1 MRYYAFYVANL
12 VRPGVD
18 PVLLARAMRRSLSGP
33 VLHLAAIALAFLDT
47 SLAIALYAAIPILFI
62 VPSQPDRTAPDADY
76 SA

>member
-1 MRYYAFYVANL
+1 MRYFAFYVANL

-33 VLHLAAIALAFLDT
+33 VLHLAAIAL
-47 SLAIALYAAIPILFI
+47 YAAIPILFI